1 MHLITSIE
9 DARELEGREVG
20 LSDWI
25 VIDQNRID
33 LFAEATD
40 DYQWIHVDVDRAQR
54 EMPDGKTIAHGY
66 LTLALIPALTGDF
79 VEIKNLERGINLG
92 VNKVRFY
99 TPIQV
104 GDRVR
109 ARAKVLSV
117 RRRAGAMLLTSETRI
132 EVEDRKKPA
141 CVAETLGMYF
151 FSEEPA
157 DEPESAAA
165 DGA

>member
-1 MHLITSIE
+1 MHLIRSID
-9 DARELEGREVG
+9 DAKQLEGEEVG

-40 DYQWIHVDVDRAQR
+40 DYQWIHVDVDRAGR

-79 VEIKNLERGINLG
+79 VEIRNLERGINLG

-99 TPIQV
+99 TPVQV

-109 ARAKVLSV
+109 ARTKVLSA

-132 EVEDRKKPA
+132 EVENERKPA

-151 FSEEPA
+151 FREELAAESEA
-157 DEPESAAA
+157 AAA
-165 DGA
+165 D

>member
-1 MHLITSIE
+1 MHLITSID
-9 DARELEGREVG
+9 DAKKLEGQEVG

-40 DYQWIHVDVDRAQR
+40 DYQWIHVDVDRAKR
-54 EMPDGKTIAHGY
+54 EMPDGRTIAHGY
-66 LTLALIPALTGDF
+66 LTLSLIPALTGGF
-79 VEIKNLERGINLG
+79 VEIRNLERGINLG

-99 TPIQV
+99 TPVQV

-109 ARAKVLSV
+109 ARATVLSA

-132 EVEDRKKPA
+132 EVENERKPA

-151 FSEEPA
+151 FREETA
-157 DEPESAAA
+157 AEPEAAAA
-165 DGA
+165 D